1 MRSSRHQI
9 GRGDQAVEDELRS
22 VYSNEDDETV
32 ARGKKFKHYNHETNK
47 QNPVTFFRNEKYKLK
62 AICKAVSCPWQ
73 IYVAWKSPTDR
84 SLVVK
89 YYNPIHNCVRV
100 FENTQASSKWLR
112 DKFLPRIQSNPT
124 MPTQSIINAASFE
137 FKVGISRM
145 KAYRAK
151 AEALRIIKGTVAEK
165 YAMLWDYCHELEDK
179 NSGSTTKM
187 HCEFVDP
194 ETYQDNKRQ
203 ANYHN
208 ARDDQWSGGP
218 KYQVDVG
225 RGDQYVDL
233 SSIPCAHGI
242 AAIHYKGG
250 KALEDYVNSYY
261 NKDSYMTLYNNLIM
275 PINGSQL
282 WEKTNQT
289 TIKPPAYTRQPG
301 RPRNVRI
308 KGAEERIDKIG
319 KKWLGRQGMQMR
331 CSICGSTGHNKTT
344 HHQNLPQ
351 KEKPLLRGKG
361 RPRKIHNQDPA
372 VAADEAKAATRVRR
386 KLAYARAK
394 AVAAAN
400 KAALNASQ
408 PNVAE
413 TVGIGLRASKRQR
426 T

>member
-1 MRSSRHQI
+1 
-9 GRGDQAVEDELRS
+9 
-22 VYSNEDDETV
+22 
-32 ARGKKFKHYNHETNK
+32 
-47 QNPVTFFRNEKYKLK
+47 
-62 AICKAVSCPWQ
+62 
-73 IYVAWKSPTDR
+73 
-84 SLVVK
+84 
-89 YYNPIHNCVRV
+89 
-100 FENTQASSKWLR
+100 
-112 DKFLPRIQSNPT
+112 

-187 HCEFVDP
+187 HWVYGGQLLITVGIDPNNETCVLAYAMIKMETRESWTWFIDLLAKNVDIVNSYGWAFISDKKKGLP
-194 ETYQDNKRQ
+194 GGFEDIVPNVEIRFCVRPLWDNFNK
-203 ANYHN
+203 A
-208 ARDDQWSGGP
+208 
-218 KYQVDVG
+218 
-225 RGDQYVDL
+225 
-233 SSIPCAHGI
+233 
-242 AAIHYKGG
+242 YKGG

-372 VAADEAKAATRVRR
+372 VAADEAKAASRVRR